1 MERREKE
8 IIGKER
14 KREERRKIGER
25 VEQTRRIKG

>member
-25 VEQTRRIKG
+25 VEQPRRIKG